1 MMKAMFSQKVSSVQD
16 ITYDVDV
23 YTGQVSPHAILVQQM
38 VHESLKSVFL
48 RHGALQLKT
57 SLLMPRTKLFEQLEL
72 AVSVM
77 DHSGRLITLPYDLRI
92 PFARYIARNGVV
104 NMKWFDIGCVYRDTK
119 ILGAHPKELYECVFD
134 IVTSSPEDLVP
145 DAEVLFA
152 VFEIINKFPS
162 LGSRNY
168 YIRMTHAGLL
178 NCYLTSVGISDERQ
192 AELLAILKEIRCES
206 DRNVQINTFVES
218 LHLSDHVA
226 TALGEFLN
234 FEGPVNKLREHL
246 IDTMKR
252 KSSVGQSTRQVLH
265 DLEAITQ
272 HAQTFKIDLPVKV
285 KTSMV
290 YKHQHFSG
298 LIFQF
303 VAANKQKRKRGGVDT
318 LAAGGRYD
326 KMINQFRR
334 EREATNPSSG
344 AVGVSIAIEKIVA
357 AVLEEEDVTY
367 LCPYDVMVCSA
378 GRNPMQTERMRIAH
392 DLWECGIKANICYDS
407 KDMVSLEEQQEFC
420 KQSGIQHIVV
430 LKEQDAGHVRVSELK
445 KIVAFRFHT

>member
-1 MMKAMFSQKVSSVQD
+1 
-16 ITYDVDV
+16 
-23 YTGQVSPHAILVQQM
+23 
-38 VHESLKSVFL
+38 
-48 RHGALQLKT
+48 
-57 SLLMPRTKLFEQLEL
+57 MPRTKLFEQLEL

-77 DHSGRLITLPYDLRI
+77 DHSGKLITLPYDLRI

-104 NMKWFDIGCVYRDTK
+104 NMKRFDIGCVYRDTK

-168 YIRMTHAGLL
+168 YIRMNHAGLL

-192 AELLAILKEIRCES
+192 AELLTILKEIRCES

-218 LHLSDHVA
+218 LHLSDHAA

-272 HAQTFKIDLPVKV
+272 HAQTFKIDLPEKV

-290 YKHQHFSG
+290 YNHQHFSG

-303 VAANKQKRKRGGVDT
+303 VAANKQKRKRGGVDI

-357 AVLEEEDVTY
+357 AVLEEEDVTN

-378 GRNPMQTERMRIAH
+378 ERNPMQTERMRIAH

-445 KIVAFRFHT
+445 KIVAFRFHI